1 VDAERISQVGS
12 SWRSA
17 RRQRR
22 HIGAG
27 QGQSGRVGETARSRT
42 VSTIEEP
49 TAQEAPIAR
58 VLGYSSLGD
67 ALR

>member
-1 VDAERISQVGS
+1 MAAEVFGERA
-12 SWRSA
+12 A
-17 RRQRR
+17 RELSPRR
-22 HIGAG
+22 DCP
-27 QGQSGRVGETARSRT
+27 QPP

-58 VLGYSSLGD
+58 VLGYSSSGD